1 MLKCP
6 LVAMMAAGFVLLPIS
21 SAFSA
26 APNPTPTREIKLLV
40 DFESDTTVTSD
51 PNGAGETR
59 ATINTDSQFVAEGTQ
74 SLCLDL
80 SGVGGWHDHYF
91 TIDFAQPIDIQ
102 GFTILTM
109 DVYIPL
115 NSLDNGVPEGGW
127 FQFDPRTTTQNRDDA
142 AITEVTS
149 YRDRN
154 LHAGWNHLVWNLKAG
169 TDTRLTQLDFAGNT
183 NEAKPYSGPVYVDN
197 IRLYQSFTGVQ
208 PDEKLIQG
216 FNDATVKDRFSGAQ
230 TVAINTDPQFVSEGT
245 GSLEIDLTGA
255 EGGWTSDIARAD
267 DWGKTVDVSNATAL
281 HLDLFVPEGNQPT
294 AWNELGFV
302 VIGEGGEV
310 GGEVGSGGFVPG
322 QWNTLEIPL
331 TPEQAKLLTNVKGIF
346 FIRYQDSAWNG
357 KVYVD
362 ALRAV
367 VPNQAPPPTAG
378 G

>member
-1 MLKCP
+1 ML
-6 LVAMMAAGFVLLPIS
+6 AAGLVLLPIS
-21 SAFSA
+21 RAFSA
-26 APNPTPTREIKLLV
+26 APNPTPTRESKLV
-40 DFESDTTVTSD
+40 ADFESDTTVTSD

-59 ATINTDSQFVAEGTQ
+59 ATINTDPQFVAEGTR

-80 SGVGGWHDHYF
+80 SGVGGWRDHYF
-91 TIDFAQPIDIQ
+91 TIDFAQPVDIQ
-102 GFTILTM
+102 GFTVLTM

-115 NSLDNGVPEGGW
+115 QSLDHGVPEGGW
-127 FQFDPRTTTQNRDDA
+127 FQLDPRTTTQNRDDSA
-142 AITEVTS
+142 TTEVSS

-154 LHAGWNHLVWNLKAG
+154 LHAGWNHLLWNLQAG

-183 NEAKPYSGPVYVDN
+183 NEAKPYSGSVYVDN
-197 IRLYQSFTGVQ
+197 IRLYKSFTGVQ

-216 FNDATVKDRFSGAQ
+216 FEDAAVKDRFSGAQ
-230 TVAINTDPQFVSEGT
+230 TVAINTDPPFVSEGS

-255 EGGWTSDIARAD
+255 EGGWTNDVARAD
-267 DWGKTVDVSNATAL
+267 DWGKTVDVSSATAL
-281 HLDLFVPEGNQPT
+281 HLDLFVPEGNEPT
-294 AWNELGFV
+294 GWSELGFV

-310 GGEVGSGGFVPG
+310 GGEVGSGGFVSG

-331 TPEQAKLLTNVKGIF
+331 TPEQAKMLTNVKGLS

-367 VPNQAPPPTAG
+367 VPSQAPPPAAG